1 MSKMGNIHLQAQED
15 ARDGMD
21 LSRFL
26 DEYGDDALKIWEE
39 FNGSVEEDI
48 KETQSIEAKVMKHQ
62 ILKEIDDFMSGAP
75 DYDDEF
81 YDERKK
87 SYYWL
92 STQPQTDEEIQTE
105 HWNDDRK
112 ITDF

>member
-26 DEYGDDALKIWEE
+26 DEYGDSALEIWEE
-39 FNGSVEEDI
+39 FNGCVEEDMRE
-48 KETQSIEAKVMKHQ
+48 KSFFGKSLEKQS
-62 ILKEIDDFMSGAP
+62 
-75 DYDDEF
+75 DY
-81 YDERKK
+81 
-87 SYYWL
+87 
-92 STQPQTDEEIQTE
+92 EIQTE